1 MSCEAIYRPK
11 NRVNGE
17 PKTDNR
23 HYGHKVVC
31 LYDMG
36 SFGKV
41 VDPET
46 DTLIYAWKDEL
57 EFIDEK
63 KEVIQGG

>member
-17 PKTDNR
+17 PKTDNP

-57 EFIDEK
+57 EFIEE
-63 KEVIQGG
+63 KEVKQSG

>member
-11 NRVNGE
+11 NRVNGK
-17 PKTDNR
+17 PKTDNI

-57 EFIDEK
+57 EF
-63 KEVIQGG
+63 KESD

>member
-11 NRVNGE
+11 NRVNGK
-17 PKTDNR
+17 PKLDNP
-23 HYGHKVVC
+23 HYGHKVLC
-31 LYDMG
+31 LWDMG

-41 VDPET
+41 VDAET

-57 EFIDEK
+57 EFIEK
-63 KEVIQGG
+63 KEVKQSG

>member
-11 NRVNGE
+11 NRANGN
-17 PKTDNR
+17 PKTDNP

-36 SFGKV
+36 AYGKV
-41 VDPET
+41 VDAET
-46 DTLIYAWKDEL
+46 DTLIFAWKDEL
-57 EFIDEK
+57 EFS
-63 KEVIQGG
+63 GGGESGDL